1 MAEAVPS
8 LHGAPAP
15 IAQGTGDHARVRAER
30 LVAMAN
36 DIGHFFDVEPDKNEA
51 AKSVANH
58 LKRYWDPR
66 MRREIVAYYRE
77 KGGAGLDPVP
87 RSAVALLANPQST

>member
-1 MAEAVPS
+1 
-8 LHGAPAP
+8 
-15 IAQGTGDHARVRAER
+15 VRADR
-30 LVAMAN
+30 LVSMAN
-36 DIGHFFDVEPDKNEA
+36 DIGRFFDIEPDKNEA

-58 LKRYWDPR
+58 LTRYWDPR

-87 RSAVALLANPQST
+87 RSAVALLATTPTT